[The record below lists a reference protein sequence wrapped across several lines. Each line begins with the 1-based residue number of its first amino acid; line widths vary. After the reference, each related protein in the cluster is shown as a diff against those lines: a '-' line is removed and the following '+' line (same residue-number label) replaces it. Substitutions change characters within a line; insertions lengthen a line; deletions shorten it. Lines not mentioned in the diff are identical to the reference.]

1 MKDIQATMRNW
12 LYWLVPIGAL
22 LLLVLWQT
30 DWGRAFFRVPPPESS
45 VAAQAPTVA
54 MLPEYQPAAAPEGGR
69 DVVERTLFNPTRR
82 PAPTAVA
89 EAAKPKMQ
97 RGQFTLQG
105 TLMVDG
111 KATAFLRETN
121 GGKSRRVA
129 QGEQINGLVVAE
141 VRPDRVR
148 LALGDETEELALKVA
163 VGPRTTI
170 QPVVPGPGGAAV
182 TATTPGRAP
191 AASPQVRDV
200 AEVLA
205 ERRRAARAAEAAAA
219 GLPPGAPIPTTPGV
233 SPAGV
238 GGVATSTGMQPPPV
252 VTPGSG
258 DPAWAGVYQRYQQ
271 PRR

>member
-1 MKDIQATMRNW
+1 MKDIQTTMRSW
-12 LYWLVPIGAL
+12 LYWLVPMAAL
-22 LLLVLWQT
+22 LLLILWQT
-30 DWGRAFFRVPPPESS
+30 DWGRAFFRVPPPEST
-45 VAAQAPTVA
+45 AAPQALTLA
-54 MLPEYQPAAAPEGGR
+54 MLPEYQPAASLEGSR

-89 EAAKPKMQ
+89 EAAKPRMQ

-105 TLMVDG
+105 TMMVDG

-170 QPVVPGPGGAAV
+170 QPVVSGPGGASV
-182 TATTPGRAP
+182 TATGGATPG
-191 AASPQVRDV
+191 ASAQVRDV

-219 GLPPGAPIPTTPGV
+219 GLPPGAPIPTAAAPAPAPPSGATASAMPPSTATPG
-233 SPAGV
+233 PA
-238 GGVATSTGMQPPPV
+238 
-252 VTPGSG
+252 